1 MNVQAV
7 RFFLPL
13 NVGAEAI
20 FFDTMRKVVDPT
32 WRSLFNTVEKYINEQ
47 REEFKEL
54 PEAKRLID
62 SYDSEFVLGRHLE
75 AVLSN
80 KTFAE

>member
-7 RFFLPL
+7 RFFLPI
-13 NVGAEAI
+13 NVGAETI

-32 WRSLFNTVEKYINEQ
+32 WRALFNTVERYINDQ
-47 REEFKEL
+47 RDKFKEL
-54 PEAKRLID
+54 SEAKRLID
-62 SYDSEFVLGRHLE
+62 SYDSELILGRHLE

-80 KTFAE
+80 KSFAE